1 MAFVPVIKKIVPNQ
15 QDAVIHL
22 TLPATVKQAVVRIK
36 EDETVKQ
43 THVLDDTNDISIND
57 LVPET
62 EYTVEVDIVLN
73 DGTIDFEEATFKT
86 LPIEVNKYVVILFYI
101 FQ

>member
-1 MAFVPVIKKIVPNQ
+1 M
-15 QDAVIHL
+15 IHL

-43 THVLDDTNDISIND
+43 THVLDDTTDISINE

-86 LPIEVNKYVVILFYI
+86 LPIEVNKYVVILFCI
-101 FQ
+101 FH